1 MSQGKLH
8 PVDTSALRREKVQ
21 NSFRMRNSKL
31 VDQSMRPLRN
41 LAPDYRPRRA
51 VRTTR
56 SRPANRGSAGPRR
69 NPANRVQVRIP
80 YTSGLNDSF
89 LRNEAR
95 CQAEAELE
103 MPIRNNPQLNRS
115 YTSGLNDS
123 FIRNEARCQ
132 AEAELEM
139 PMRANPWLNR
149 TYASGLN
156 DSFLRNEQLCNAEAA
171 NGTANTSGNDDS
183 FLALEAQC
191 LAEAEAEVAAA
202 PPNPAKKVHFSE
214 HPNVAWIN
222 DSLDESGES
231 AYQDNVVKF
240 IRIVTDDTNTPAST
254 CCKDAQGKLNH
265 VAAINAMKVKHL
277 SKVVKSKVQ
286 EFKSMLAENLRL
298 IQSNRKLAG
307 LSQAAEEKNDRQDNI
322 MIEQEKRQKNLQEKL
337 DKVQRDL
344 ELLEKAGLK
353 YNNKKAADHI
363 IDRLAANYEKMEAET
378 EKQFNEIEHLTE
390 VLEAFEQDNVT
401 LSGKLE
407 KLGFKVLEDE
417 NNSSQSVSVLNSMVE
432 ENSILEEHS
441 RKYQEQIVKLSN
453 ACTSMH
459 YRVVNLTDMTD
470 GMDDEH
476 QNLSQNVSRLRQS
489 AANASSLQDTSA
501 ISQNLSYA
509 KHCQDVA
516 GDLKNVVQQQ
526 DKRIDQLESS
536 FSNAPSPKKHSV

>member
-8 PVDTSALRREKVQ
+8 PVNTSALRRENVQ

-31 VDQSMRPLRN
+31 VDQSMRPQRN

-69 NPANRVQVRIP
+69 NPPNRAQVRIP

-103 MPIRNNPQLNRS
+103 MP
-115 YTSGLNDS
+115 
-123 FIRNEARCQ
+123 
-132 AEAELEM
+132 
-139 PMRANPWLNR
+139 MRANPRLNR

-156 DSFLRNEQLCNAEAA
+156 DSFLRNEELCNAEPA
-171 NGTANTSGNDDS
+171 NETANSSRNDDS

-202 PPNPAKKVHFSE
+202 PPNTAKKVHFSE

-231 AYQDNVVKF
+231 TFQDNVVKY
-240 IRIVTDDTNTPAST
+240 IKIVTDDTNTPAST

-277 SKVVKSKVQ
+277 SKVVKGKVQ

-307 LSQAAEEKNDRQDNI
+307 LSQAAEEKNDRQDNV
-322 MIEQEKRQKNLQEKL
+322 MIEQEKRQKTLQEKL
-337 DKVQRDL
+337 EKVQRDL

-378 EKQFNEIEHLTE
+378 EKQFNEIEHLTQ
-390 VLEAFEQDNVT
+390 VLEAFEQDNVI

-489 AANASSLQDTSA
+489 AANASSLQDSSVV
-501 ISQNLSYA
+501 SQNLSFA

-536 FSNAPSPKKHSV
+536 FSNAPSPKKRSV